1 MKFVGVIDDNAIA
14 PNLYVGVKLDDNGE
28 LTCNS
33 SKMMEF
39 NMRNARI
46 SNIKLYVQNPNFN
59 KLILYFYFSK
69 FCSQWFVQG

>member
-39 NMRNARI
+39 
-46 SNIKLYVQNPNFN
+46 KYE
-59 KLILYFYFSK
+59 K
-69 FCSQWFVQG
+69 C